1 MPEKLKDTLIGIVLL
16 LAAIGFYVE
25 QFESIPD
32 NAIVYVDVKTKTY
45 YGEPTALD
53 EIYLGHK
60 LTKTTLRKALA
71 NNYKPDETSRNNGD
85 FTGYSSSVIWW
96 FFVKET
102 GILPSLKRWNSD
114 GTWNY

>member
-1 MPEKLKDTLIGIVLL
+1 MGKLKENLSLVVFVLLIIGLGVERWEPMPE
-16 LAAIGFYVE
+16 
-25 QFESIPD
+25 
-32 NAIVYVDVKTKTY
+32 NAIVYVDTRTKTY

-60 LTKTTLRKALA
+60 LLKARA
-71 NNYKPDETSRNNGD
+71 YRAYSNGYKPAEKSKDNGD

-96 FFVKET
+96 YFVDAA
-102 GILPSLKRWNSD
+102 GILPNLKRWNPD

>member
-1 MPEKLKDTLIGIVLL
+1 MP
-16 LAAIGFYVE
+16 
-25 QFESIPD
+25 P

-60 LTKTTLRKALA
+60 LSKTTLRKARDK
-71 NNYKPDETSRNNGD
+71 NYKPDETSRNRGD
-85 FTGYSSSVIWW
+85 FTGYDRTLIASCLAQIG
-96 FFVKET
+96 F
-102 GILPSLKRWNSD
+102 LPKLKRWNAD

>member
-1 MPEKLKDTLIGIVLL
+1 VPKKLKDTLIGIVLL
-16 LAAIGFYVE
+16 LAAIGFGAERVE
-25 QFESIPD
+25 RIPD

-60 LTKTTLRKALA
+60 LIKTTCGKARA
-71 NNYKPDETSRNNGD
+71 NGYKSDETSRNNGD

-96 FFVKET
+96 FFVKEA